1 MDSPRRRPAVVSLEW
16 PWLLVLTPLPWLY
29 RRWRRATE
37 PNLTA
42 LRAPAYAALFPD
54 REITTGRSPRH
65 RLRLALLALIWLA
78 LLGAAA
84 RPVWTGEPAA
94 LPTSGRDLLLAVDI
108 SGSMEIRDM
117 ELGDQLV
124 DRLTAIKAVVG
135 DFVIRRP
142 QDRLGLILFGGEA
155 YLHTPLT
162 FDHQT
167 LKTLLDEAVI
177 GFAGDGTAI
186 GDAIGLAVK
195 RLRDRPDASRVLI
208 LLTDGANNAGQ
219 ITPAQGAQLAA
230 TNHVRIYTIG
240 IGADELIQRTLF
252 GARRV
257 NPSAD
262 LDEAGLRMLAD
273 TTGGRYFRA
282 RNPAELD
289 AIYRELDSLEPVA
302 QAPDTVRP
310 LRSLAHWPLAAALFA
325 SLLLAFAAREDLHG

>member
-1 MDSPRRRPAVVSLEW
+1 MVSLEW

-54 REITTGRSPRH
+54 REITTGRSPQH

-262 LDEAGLRMLAD
+262 LDETGLRMLAD

>member
-1 MDSPRRRPAVVSLEW
+1 MSLEW
-16 PWLLVLTPLPWLY
+16 PWLLALAPLPWLY
-29 RRWRRATE
+29 RRWRRASE
-37 PNLTA
+37 PTLA
-42 LRAPAYAALFPD
+42 PLHAPAYAALFP
-54 REITTGRSPRH
+54 EGGATAGPAPR
-65 RLRLALLALIWLA
+65 RGVRLALLALIWFA

-84 RPVWTGEPAA
+84 RPIWTGEPTA
-94 LPTSGRDLLLAVDI
+94 LPASGRDLLLAVDI
-108 SGSMEIRDM
+108 SGSMGIRDM
-117 ELGDQLV
+117 KSGDRLV

-135 DFVIRRP
+135 DFVTRRP

-195 RLRDRPDASRVLI
+195 RLRDRPDNGRVLI
-208 LLTDGANNAGQ
+208 LLTDGANNSGQ
-219 ITPAQGAQLAA
+219 ITPAQGAQIAA
-230 TNHVRIYTIG
+230 TNHVRIYSIG
-240 IGADELIQRTLF
+240 IGAEELVERTLF

-282 RNPAELD
+282 RDPAELD
-289 AIYRELDSLEPVA
+289 AIYRELDRLEPVA

-310 LRSLAHWPLAAALFA
+310 LRSLAHWPLAIALAA
-325 SLLLAFAAREDLHG
+325 SLLLAVLAREELHG

>member
-1 MDSPRRRPAVVSLEW
+1 MVSLEW
-16 PWLLVLTPLPWLY
+16 PWLLALAPLPWLY
-29 RRWRRATE
+29 RRWRRAAE

-54 REITTGRSPRH
+54 GPTTTRNGPRQH
-65 RLRLALLALIWLA
+65 LHLALLALIWLA

-84 RPVWTGEPAA
+84 RPVWTGAPAA

-117 ELGDQLV
+117 ELGDKLV

-195 RLRDRPDASRVLI
+195 RLRDRPDTSRVLI

-289 AIYRELDSLEPVA
+289 AIYHELDNLEPVA

-310 LRSLAHWPLAAALFA
+310 LRSLAHWPLAAALCA

>member
-1 MDSPRRRPAVVSLEW
+1 MVSLEW

-37 PNLTA
+37 LNLTA
-42 LRAPAYAALFPD
+42 LHAPAYAALFPD
-54 REITTGRSPRH
+54 REITAGRGPHH

-117 ELGDQLV
+117 ESGNQLV

-167 LKTLLDEAVI
+167 LKTLLNEAVI

-195 RLRDRPDASRVLI
+195 RLRDRPETSRVLI

-219 ITPAQGAQLAA
+219 ITPAQAVRLAA
-230 TNHVRIYTIG
+230 ANHVRIYTIG

-310 LRSLAHWPLAAALFA
+310 LRSLAHWPLAVALFA
-325 SLLLAFAAREDLHG
+325 SLVLVVVAREDLRA

>member
-1 MDSPRRRPAVVSLEW
+1 MVSLEW
-16 PWLLVLTPLPWLY
+16 PWLLALAPLPWLY

-37 PNLTA
+37 PSLTA

-54 REITTGRSPRH
+54 SENATGGNSHH
-65 RLRLALLALIWLA
+65 RARLALLALMWLA
-78 LLGAAA
+78 LLGAVA
-84 RPVWTGEPAA
+84 RPVWIGAPTA

-108 SGSMEIRDM
+108 SGSMETRDM
-117 ELGDQLV
+117 ESGDKLV

-195 RLRDRPDASRVLI
+195 RLRDRPDTSRVLI

-219 ITPAQGAQLAA
+219 ITPAQAAQLAA
-230 TNHVRIYTIG
+230 ANHVRIYTIG

-262 LDEAGLRMLAD
+262 LDEAGLRMLAK

-282 RNPAELD
+282 RNPAELES
-289 AIYRELDSLEPVA
+289 IYHELDRLEPVA

-310 LRSLAHWPLAAALFA
+310 LRSLAYWPLAVALCA
-325 SLLLAFAAREDLHG
+325 SLLLAFLAREDLHG

>member
-1 MDSPRRRPAVVSLEW
+1 MVSLEW
-16 PWLLVLTPLPWLY
+16 PWLLALAPLPWLY

-37 PNLTA
+37 PTLA
-42 LRAPAYAALFPD
+42 PLHAPAYAALFP
-54 REITTGRSPRH
+54 EGAATVGLGPH
-65 RLRLALLALIWLA
+65 RGVRLGLLTLIWLA

-84 RPVWTGEPAA
+84 RPIWTGEPAA
-94 LPTSGRDLLLAVDI
+94 LPASGRDLLLAVDI
-108 SGSMEIRDM
+108 SGSMGIRDM
-117 ELGDQLV
+117 KRGDRLV

-135 DFVIRRP
+135 DFVARRP

-195 RLRDRPDASRVLI
+195 RLRDRPDNGRVLI

-219 ITPAQGAQLAA
+219 ITPAQAARIAA
-230 TNHVRIYTIG
+230 TNHVRIYSIG
-240 IGADELIQRTLF
+240 IGADELVERTPF

-282 RNPAELD
+282 RDPAELE
-289 AIYRELDSLEPVA
+289 AVYRELDRLEPVA

-310 LRSLAHWPLAAALFA
+310 LRSLAHWPLAIALAA
-325 SLLLAFAAREDLHG
+325 SLLLAVLAREELHG

>member
-1 MDSPRRRPAVVSLEW
+1 MVSLEW
-16 PWLLVLTPLPWLY
+16 PWLLALAPLPWLY

-37 PNLTA
+37 PTFTPLH
-42 LRAPAYAALFPD
+42 APAYAALFPD
-54 REITTGRSPRH
+54 GGTAVAAGPRRGAH
-65 RLRLALLALIWLA
+65 LLLLALIWLA
-78 LLGAAA
+78 LLAAAA

-94 LPTSGRDLLLAVDI
+94 LPASGRDLLLAVDI
-108 SGSMEIRDM
+108 SGSMGIRDM
-117 ELGDQLV
+117 KRGDRLV

-135 DFVIRRP
+135 DFVARRP

-195 RLRDRPDASRVLI
+195 RLRDRPDNGRVLI

-219 ITPAQGAQLAA
+219 ITPAQAAQIAA
-230 TNHVRIYTIG
+230 TNHVRIYSIG
-240 IGADELIQRTLF
+240 IGAEELVEHTLF

-262 LDEAGLRMLAD
+262 LDEPGLRMLAD

-282 RNPAELD
+282 RDPAELE
-289 AIYRELDSLEPVA
+289 AVYRELDRLEPVA

-310 LRSLAHWPLAAALFA
+310 LRSLAHWPLAIALVA
-325 SLLLAFAAREDLHG
+325 SLLLAVLAREDLHG

>member
-1 MDSPRRRPAVVSLEW
+1 VVSLEW

-37 PNLTA
+37 LHLTA

-54 REITTGRSPRH
+54 PETTTGRSPHH
-65 RLRLALLALIWLA
+65 RVRLILLALIWLA

-84 RPVWTGEPAA
+84 RPVWTGLPAA
-94 LPTSGRDLLLAVDI
+94 LPASGRDLLLAVDI
-108 SGSMEIRDM
+108 SGSMEMRDM
-117 ELGDQLV
+117 ESGDKLV

-135 DFVIRRP
+135 NFVIRRP

-195 RLRDRPDASRVLI
+195 RLRERPDTSRVLI

-219 ITPAQGAQLAA
+219 ITPAQAAQLAA

-282 RNPAELD
+282 RDPAELD
-289 AIYRELDSLEPVA
+289 AIYRELDRLEPVA

-310 LRSLAHWPLAAALFA
+310 LRSLAHWPLAVALFA
-325 SLLLAFAAREDLHG
+325 SLVLVVVAREDLRA

>member
-1 MDSPRRRPAVVSLEW
+1 MVSLEW
-16 PWLLVLTPLPWLY
+16 PWLLALAPLPWLY
-29 RRWRRATE
+29 RRWRRASE
-37 PNLTA
+37 PTLA
-42 LRAPAYAALFPD
+42 PLHAPAYAALFP
-54 REITTGRSPRH
+54 EGGATAGPAPR
-65 RLRLALLALIWLA
+65 RGVRLALLALIWFA

-84 RPVWTGEPAA
+84 RPIWTGEPTA
-94 LPTSGRDLLLAVDI
+94 LPASGRDLLLAVDI
-108 SGSMEIRDM
+108 SGSMGIRDM
-117 ELGDQLV
+117 KSGDRLV

-135 DFVIRRP
+135 DFVTRRP

-195 RLRDRPDASRVLI
+195 RLRDRPDNGRVLI
-208 LLTDGANNAGQ
+208 LLTDGANNSGQ
-219 ITPAQGAQLAA
+219 ITPAQGAQIAA
-230 TNHVRIYTIG
+230 TNHVRIYSIG
-240 IGADELIQRTLF
+240 IGAEELVERTLF

-282 RNPAELD
+282 RDPAELD
-289 AIYRELDSLEPVA
+289 AIYRELDRLEPVA

-310 LRSLAHWPLAAALFA
+310 LRSLAHWPLAIALAA
-325 SLLLAFAAREDLHG
+325 SLLLAVLAREELHG